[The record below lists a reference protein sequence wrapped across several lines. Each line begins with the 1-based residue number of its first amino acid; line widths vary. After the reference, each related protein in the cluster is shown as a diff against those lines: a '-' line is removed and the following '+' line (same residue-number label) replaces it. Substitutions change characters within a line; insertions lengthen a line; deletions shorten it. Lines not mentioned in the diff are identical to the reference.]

1 VTRMTAKATIPRL
14 RLRRLRVPLFLAVSG
29 WAVLGLTVVAGPGPI
44 RWIAVFAFAL
54 LGPGT
59 AVIRLLPLRDFL
71 ERAVLAV
78 ALSLS
83 LATLTAE
90 AVAIAHILSA
100 VPVLVILA
108 SICTTAALVEIAREL
123 NA

>member
-1 VTRMTAKATIPRL
+1 M
-14 RLRRLRVPLFLAVSG
+14 
-29 WAVLGLTVVAGPGPI
+29 LGLTVVAGPGPI

-90 AVAIAHILSA
+90 AAAIAHILSA

-123 NA
+123 DA

>member
-1 VTRMTAKATIPRL
+1 MTARATIPRL
-14 RLRRLRVPLFLAVSG
+14 KLRRLRVPLFLAVSG
-29 WAVLGLTVVAGPGPI
+29 WVVLGLTVVVGPGPI

-83 LATLTAE
+83 LVTLTAE

-108 SICTTAALVEIAREL
+108 SICTAAALVEIAREL